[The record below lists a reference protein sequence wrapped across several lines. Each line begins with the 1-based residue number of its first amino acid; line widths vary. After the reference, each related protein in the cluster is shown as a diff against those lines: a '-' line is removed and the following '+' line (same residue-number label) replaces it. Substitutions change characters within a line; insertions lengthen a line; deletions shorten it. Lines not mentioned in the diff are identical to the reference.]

1 MPWSVIEN
9 VPPIANEIQ
18 RLNPKRM
25 IDLGVGLGLYGVI
38 ARQLL
43 DGIHGRFAP
52 ESWTAEII
60 GVEAFEAYRNPCW
73 ASYTDVVIRD
83 FASAEISGFGFDL
96 VLMGDSLEHL
106 APEHGEQ
113 FLEQLIARN
122 KQVILSVPNG
132 PCAQGAAHGNEYEV
146 HRTTFY
152 PNSFDRYGANVL
164 HTGFCIVASIP
175 GKA

>member
-18 RLNPKRM
+18 WLNPKRM

-43 DGIHGRFAP
+43 DGIYGRFSPA
-52 ESWTAEII
+52 EWTAEIV

-73 ASYTDVVIRD
+73 ASYSCVNIGNFTEEMFVNW
-83 FASAEISGFGFDL
+83 DL

-106 APEHGEQ
+106 EPEHGER
-113 FLEQLIARN
+113 FLEQLITHN
-122 KQVILSVPNG
+122 KHVILSVPNG
-132 PCAQGAAHGNEYEV
+132 PCAQGAAHGNEYEI
-146 HRTTFY
+146 HRATFH
-152 PNSFDRYGANVL
+152 PDSFNRYGAKVL
-164 HTGFCIVASIP
+164 YAGFCIVVSIS